1 MKLNFE
7 ILEFVCVRDYLI
19 DFVLPFVNEKFSHLS
34 VPERYKLKTEKD
46 HLTKVTV
53 YLIHSSPEAIR
64 NAVTSDLLVNW

>member
-1 MKLNFE
+1 MIFE
-7 ILEFVCVRDYLI
+7 ALVSLI
-19 DFVLPFVNEKFSHLS
+19 TSSYCGPTRI
-34 VPERYKLKTEKD
+34 PERYKLKTEKN